1 MRRKRSLGEKRQ
13 ICRVLTAKLSFKT
26 EPWVA
31 ARKLRDTLCF
41 IKRGEGRMEEIHADE
56 VTRTSRRDLI
66 ALLSG
71 AVAAWFAV
79 GVRAQPGKT
88 FRLGI
93 LVNTRNTALDELLK
107 GLRDHGY
114 VEGQN
119 LIVES
124 RFSEGVGERWP
135 DLAAE
140 LVALKVD
147 AIVVQ
152 TTPAALAAKQATST
166 IPIVIISAID
176 PVGAGL
182 ANSLARPGGNVT
194 GLATL
199 QPEISAKALSL
210 LKEAVPT
217 LSRVAVLWNASNPA
231 LAPIWRAVDAAARS
245 MGLVLLSQP
254 VREPQDFAATFAAIA
269 SQRPEGFL
277 VLVDALVFQYLRQIV
292 EFTVRERFAA
302 VSTLREFA
310 ASGGLMSYGAN
321 LTAMQRKAADYVDR
335 VLKGENPAE
344 LPFEQPTTFELV
356 INLKAAKALD
366 LTVPQLLLARADE
379 VIE

>member
-1 MRRKRSLGEKRQ
+1 MR
-13 ICRVLTAKLSFKT
+13 
-26 EPWVA
+26 
-31 ARKLRDTLCF
+31 
-41 IKRGEGRMEEIHADE
+41 
-56 VTRTSRRDLI
+56 RRDLI
-66 ALLSG
+66 VLLGG
-71 AVAAWFAV
+71 AVAAWLGV
-79 GVRAQPGKT
+79 GVRAQPAKT

-93 LVNTRNTALDELLK
+93 LLNTRNTGVDELLE

-119 LIVES
+119 LVVEL
-124 RFSEGVGERWP
+124 RFSEGAQERWP
-135 DLAAE
+135 QLARE
-140 LVALKVD
+140 LAALKVD

-166 IPIVIISAID
+166 IPIVITSAID

-217 LSRVAVLWNASNPA
+217 LSRVAVLWNAANPA
-231 LAPIWRAVDAAARS
+231 LTTIWRAVDATARP

-254 VREPQDFAATFAAIA
+254 VREPQDFAATFAAIV

-277 VLVDALVFQYLRQIV
+277 VLVDSLVAQSLRQIV
-292 EFTVRERFAA
+292 EFTVRERLAA

-310 ASGGLMSYGAN
+310 ALGGLMSYGAN
-321 LTAMQRKAADYVDR
+321 LTARPRKAAGYVDR

-356 INLKAAKALD
+356 INLKAAKAVG

>member
-1 MRRKRSLGEKRQ
+1 MQE
-13 ICRVLTAKLSFKT
+13 
-26 EPWVA
+26 
-31 ARKLRDTLCF
+31 
-41 IKRGEGRMEEIHADE
+41 M
-56 VTRTSRRDLI
+56 SRRDLI
-66 ALLSG
+66 ALLGG
-71 AVAAWFAV
+71 AVAAWLAV
-79 GVRAQPGKT
+79 GVRAQAGKA

-93 LVNTRNTALDELLK
+93 LVNTRNTAVDELLK
-107 GLRDHGY
+107 ALRDHGY

-135 DLAAE
+135 DLAGE

-147 AIVVQ
+147 AIVAQ
-152 TTPAALAAKQATST
+152 TTPAALAQSGQTST
-166 IPIVIISAID
+166 IPIVITSAID

-182 ANSLARPGGNVT
+182 ENSLARPGGNVT
-194 GLATL
+194 GLARL

-231 LAPIWRAVDAAARS
+231 LAPIWRAVDATAGS
-245 MGLVLLSQP
+245 MRLVLLSQP

-269 SQRPEGFL
+269 SKRPEGFL
-277 VLVDALVFQYLRQIV
+277 ARVDALVAQYLRQIV
-292 EFTVRERFAA
+292 EFTVWERFAA
-302 VSTLREFA
+302 VSTMREFVA
-310 ASGGLMSYGAN
+310 LGGLMSSGAN
-321 LTAMQRKAADYVDR
+321 RTAAQQKAAGYVDR